1 MNSQTKPYNKAQQNT
16 IKDCINGSHAIS
28 LTPIGS
34 TTTTTKPPRWQSNRV
49 EDEFGFGAVWSYS
62 SKDIVGNVYLKLLRI
77 YIK

>member
-34 TTTTTKPPRWQSNRV
+34 TTTTTTTKPPRWQSNRV
-49 EDEFGFGAVWSYS
+49 EDEFGSVLSGLIHQ
-62 SKDIVGNVYLKLLRI
+62 KTL
-77 YIK
+77 